1 MRQTVQVFMLPRAC
15 AHSRVSRDERYATC
29 YVGNEETELPYVA
42 YSEWIGNRTD
52 KRAALSTG

>member
-1 MRQTVQVFMLPRAC
+1 MLPRAC